1 VNHINSQKLP
11 YKATLY
17 PRFKDKTF
25 LEYNMMSGNLKK
37 AHYVNQNFDKY
48 RRILKEEEKNEYLK
62 LDAI

>member
-1 VNHINSQKLP
+1 MHTVIYYLFQQLVNHINSQKLP

-37 AHYVNQNFDKY
+37 ARYVNQNFDKY
-48 RRILKEEEKNEYLK
+48 RRIL
-62 LDAI
+62 